1 MVVVA
6 QSRNHSRCSK
16 TQFPMY
22 NTKLPLHTWKR
33 LASNRLT
40 LNIWKCKQVVMC
52 FAAFAEQLYE
62 CSWLLQLSLL
72 VKENLKD
79 CILETHN
86 QIPSD
91 SQNYQCPRWLLVLC
105 LKVEQTQ
112 KFCCLRFF
120 ASIASRIGC
129 LFAVYL
135 WRSSSISRSII
146 GSKAF
151 NLICNSSKLRFFNC
165 KTTKQKQSHE
175 NIRNCFQQKRKSVPF
190 ISL

>member
-1 MVVVA
+1 MLLSGRTIHCNIRLGSVA
-6 QSRNHSRCSK
+6 QSKNHSRCSK

-22 NTKLPLHTWKR
+22 NTKLPSHTWKR
-33 LASNRLT
+33 LGSNRLNFCDIKHLKMQRSGKVFCCLCRT
-40 LNIWKCKQVVMC
+40 P
-52 FAAFAEQLYE
+52 YE

-72 VKENLKD
+72 VKENLTD
-79 CILETHN
+79 WISENSHN
-86 QIPSD
+86 LIPSD
-91 SQNYQCPRWLLVLC
+91 LQSYQCPHWLLVLC
-105 LKVEQTQ
+105 LKVKQTQ

-120 ASIASRIGC
+120 ASMASRIGC

-165 KTTKQKQSHE
+165 KTTK
-175 NIRNCFQQKRKSVPF
+175 
-190 ISL
+190 